1 MRVKSV
7 GIVSSAKISG
17 ALYALMG
24 LIFGAIFAL
33 MSLFSQGMWA
43 SEANG
48 SVFLGLIFGVGAIVF
63 LPIFYGAMGV
73 VAGAVGAALY
83 NWVAGMIGGLEL
95 ELE

>member
-1 MRVKSV
+1 MRIKSV
-7 GIVSSAKISG
+7 GIGSSAKISG

-33 MSLFSQGMWA
+33 TSLFSQGLWA
-43 SEANG
+43 NESP
-48 SVFLGLIFGVGAIVF
+48 FLGMMFGVGAIVF
-63 LPIFYGAMGV
+63 LPIFYGTMGL
-73 VAGAVGAALY
+73 VAGAIGAALY